1 MGKATTGRRST
12 ATLAAA
18 MVLLLGLAGCG
29 GTDDEDGGAAEAASL
44 DDGATLTLWT
54 RAATESVSKAYAE
67 AYNATHQ
74 NKVEV
79 TAYPNEEYPAKLASA
94 AGARALPDLF
104 AADVVFAAQYASQG
118 LWLDVT
124 DRFGELA
131 VRDKVAPAHV
141 RAGTWDD
148 RNYAVPHTI
157 DMSVLLYNKELYR
170 QAGLDPE
177 RPPISLAEFAE
188 HARAIDKLGGDV
200 NGTYF
205 GGNCGGCVEFTFWPS
220 VWAAGGDVL
229 DEAGMNSRVDSK
241 EMADVFALYRALYE
255 EGVAAPASRDE
266 AGPTWLGALQS
277 GKIGI
282 APGPSVWLGLIEESG
297 VEMGVAPISGIDGGE
312 STFVGGDA
320 IGIGATSTKAAQ
332 AWNFLDWTMSEEAQV
347 EVIAKGK
354 GVPTRIDLAANK
366 YSSADPRIVTIN
378 SLMAKGKTPYAR
390 NFNASFN
397 DPQSPW
403 LATVRGALFGDA
415 TTALAEGNA
424 AITRSLQQS

>member
-1 MGKATTGRRST
+1 VA
-12 ATLAAA
+12 
-18 MVLLLGLAGCG
+18 VLLLLAGAACG
-29 GTDDEDGGAAEAASL
+29 SEDQSTGDEPASA
-44 DDGATLTLWT
+44 DDGSTLTLWT

-67 AYNATHQ
+67 AYNAGHENT
-74 NKVEV
+74 VEV

-94 AGARALPDLF
+94 AGAKALPDLF
-104 AADVVFAAQYASQG
+104 AADVVFAPQYASQG

-124 DRFGELA
+124 DRFAGLD
-131 VRDKVAPAHV
+131 VKDKVAPAHV

-157 DMSVLLYNKELYR
+157 DMSVMLYNKDLYKR
-170 QAGLDPE
+170 AGLDPE
-177 RPPISLAEFAE
+177 KGPATLAEFAE
-188 HARAIDKLGGDV
+188 HARAVDKLGGDV

-229 DEAGMNSRVDSK
+229 NAEGTASTIDSK
-241 EMADVFALYRALYE
+241 AMADVFALYRSLYG

-277 GKIGI
+277 GKIGV

-297 VEMGVAPISGIDGGE
+297 VEMGVAPITGMDGGE

-320 IGIGATSTKAAQ
+320 IGIGATSKKAAQ
-332 AWNFLDWTMSEEAQV
+332 AWDFLAWTMSDEAQV
-347 EVIAKGK
+347 EVVAKNK
-354 GVPTRIDLAANK
+354 GVPTRTDLAANK

-378 SLMAKGKTPYAR
+378 SLMAKGRTPYAR

-403 LATVRGALFGDA
+403 LTTVRGALFGDA
-415 TTALAEGNA
+415 VAALRDGNA
-424 AITRSLQQS
+424 AITKSLQQS